1 MAGSASA
8 ASATGR
14 RLAEAARAG
23 GAEEGEW
30 VRVTKQTRGMS
41 APGPGELAVEFL
53 DLLVRADIAAD
64 DPIDGRGLKAAPD
77 QRVDLRAG
85 EEMGDTHAT
94 ARPFEDLV
102 KGSGLDLPAQA
113 VASAVRAPQLAVEQ
127 GARFEHTRNFHQR
140 LADHVRGVGIQ

>member
-1 MAGSASA
+1 MAGSATA
-8 ASATGR
+8 ARGTGR
-14 RLAEAARAG
+14 RLAQWGRLGGTQPRRGPAPAG
-23 GAEEGEW
+23 
-30 VRVTKQTRGMS
+30 R
-41 APGPGELAVEFL
+41 GELAVEFL

-64 DPIDGRGLKAAPD
+64 DPIDGRGLKAAAE

-94 ARPFEDLV
+94 ARPFGDLV

-127 GARFEHTRNFHQR
+127 GARF
-140 LADHVRGVGIQ
+140 